1 MIKISHFK
9 LLNLQSKTV
18 IMELNVNVKIELSE
32 NTLNALT
39 AVLKA
44 LTVGDVKAPV
54 NGKVKALAEIKQ
66 AAPEPKEQVAA
77 ASAVGISD
85 QAASIAK
92 IDIEALRLQIR
103 SKVVA
108 LRDAGHKQQTL
119 DLMAEYGITSLSK
132 LTEAQVPEFL
142 TRLNAIA

>member
-1 MIKISHFK
+1 
-9 LLNLQSKTV
+9 
-18 IMELNVNVKIELSE
+18 MELNVNVKIELSE
-32 NTLNALT
+32 NTLNVLST
-39 AVLKA
+39 VLKA
-44 LTVGDVKAPV
+44 LTTGEVKTPV
-54 NGKVKALAEIKQ
+54 NGKVKSLPETKQ
-66 AAPEPKEQVAA
+66 VAPEPKEQVAA
-77 ASAVGISD
+77 AADKPV
-85 QAASIAK
+85 QNTNAAA
-92 IDIEALRLQIR
+92 DIEALRLQIR